1 MQRREALRLLAA
13 AATLPLVSRDAFSLF
28 QEVHQQLPQTAA
40 LKAFD
45 PHQNATV
52 VTISELIIPQTD
64 TPGAK
69 AARVN
74 EFMDL
79 IVAEWYDQEQRSTF
93 LTGLADIDRRSQS
106 WFSKNFVECS
116 DKQQIQ
122 ILNDLDEES
131 QVKSET
137 TSRRRARNVALTTR
151 LTDKQLFFPMIKQ
164 LTLIGYYTSEIG
176 FVQELHE
183 EIIPARHAGCVPLSV
198 EASK

>member
-13 AATLPLVSRDAFSLF
+13 AATLPLVSRAAFSLF

-40 LKAFD
+40 LKALD

-74 EFMDL
+74 EFIDV
-79 IVAEWYDQEQRSTF
+79 IVAEWYDQEQKSTF
-93 LTGLADIDRRSQS
+93 LTGLADVDQRSQS
-106 WFSKNFVECS
+106 SFSKNFIECS

-122 ILNDLDEES
+122 ILNDLDEEA
-131 QVKSET
+131 QVKSA
-137 TSRRRARNVALTTR
+137 SIGRRRARNVALTTR
-151 LTDKQLFFPMIKQ
+151 LAEKQLFFPMIKQ
-164 LTLIGYYTSEIG
+164 LTLIGYYTSELG

-183 EIIPARHAGCVPLSV
+183 EIIPARHAGCVPLSA

>member
-13 AATLPLVSRDAFSLF
+13 AATLPLVSRVAFSLF

-74 EFMDL
+74 EFIDL
-79 IVAEWYDQEQRSTF
+79 IVAEWYDQEQRSAF

-106 WFSKNFVECS
+106 SFSKDFAECS

-122 ILNDLDEES
+122 ILNELDEES
-131 QVKSET
+131 QVKLAST
-137 TSRRRARNVALTTR
+137 GRRRARNVALTTR
-151 LTDKQLFFPMIKQ
+151 LAERQLFFPMIKQ

-176 FVQELHE
+176 FVQEMHE
-183 EIIPARHAGCVPLSV
+183 EIIPARHAGCVPLSA

>member
-1 MQRREALRLLAA
+1 MQRRDALKLLAG
-13 AATLPLVSRDAFSLF
+13 AATLPLLSRDAFTLF

-40 LKAFD
+40 LKAFN

-52 VTISELIIPQTD
+52 ITISELIIPQTD

-69 AARVN
+69 AVRVN
-74 EFMDL
+74 EFIDL
-79 IVAEWYDQEQRSTF
+79 IVAEWYDQEEKSTF
-93 LTGLADIDRRSQS
+93 LTGLADVDQRSQS
-106 WFSKNFVECS
+106 SFGKDLVGCS

-131 QVKSET
+131 RVKSEPPL
-137 TSRRRARNVALTTR
+137 RHRARNIAPEE
-151 LTDKQLFFPMIKQ
+151 KPFFLMIKQ

-183 EIIPARHAGCVPLSV
+183 EIIPARHAGCAPLSA

>member
-1 MQRREALRLLAA
+1 MQRREALRLLAG
-13 AATLPLVSRDAFSLF
+13 AATLPLLSREAFSLF
-28 QEVHQQLPQTAA
+28 QQVHQQLPQAAA
-40 LKAFD
+40 LKALD
-45 PHQNATV
+45 PHQNTTV

-74 EFMDL
+74 EFIDL
-79 IVAEWYDQEQRSTF
+79 IVADWYDEQEKSTF
-93 LTGLADIDRRSQS
+93 LNGLADVDRRSQS
-106 WFSKNFVECS
+106 TFGKDFVGCS

-122 ILNDLDEES
+122 ILNDLDEQSRVES
-131 QVKSET
+131 EPPA
-137 TSRRRARNVALTTR
+137 RHRARNTASEE
-151 LTDKQLFFPMIKQ
+151 KPFFSMIKQ

-183 EIIPARHAGCVPLSV
+183 EIIPARHAGCAPLSA

>member
-1 MQRREALRLLAA
+1 MQRREALRLLAG
-13 AATLPLVSRDAFSLF
+13 AATLPLLSRDAFSLF

-40 LKAFD
+40 LKALD

-52 VTISELIIPQTD
+52 LTISELIIPQTD

-74 EFMDL
+74 EFIDL
-79 IVAEWYDQEQRSTF
+79 IVADWYDQQEKSAF
-93 LTGLADIDRRSQS
+93 LTGLADVDRRSQDL
-106 WFSKNFVECS
+106 FSKDFVDGS
-116 DKQQIQ
+116 GKQQIQ
-122 ILNDLDEES
+122 ILNDLDEEAR
-131 QVKSET
+131 VKSEST
-137 TSRRRARNVALTTR
+137 LRYRARNTATEE
-151 LTDKQLFFPMIKQ
+151 KPFFSMIKQ

-183 EIIPARHAGCVPLSV
+183 EIIPARHAGCAPLSA